1 MDYSKINQ
9 TELSYKSSC
18 GNAKVN
24 IFTGRVLFEHLDA
37 SIGIKTYN
45 LTISHV
51 FNSHFSLPYDIN
63 TYMWNKWKLNIQ
75 QYVYNEMVNITIL
88 IVVEW

>member
-24 IFTGRVLFEHLDA
+24 IFTGRVLFEHIDA

-51 FNSHFSLPYDIN
+51 FNSHFSLPYNIN
-63 TYMWNKWKLNIQ
+63 TYMGNKWKLNIQ
-75 QYVYNEMVNITIL
+75 QYVYNENGS
-88 IVVEW
+88 